1 MSRETL
7 ACKSL
12 TKRDLDDRIGQV
24 VEELF
29 AAEHASLDETQAW
42 APVSID
48 AAEFV
53 RRMQRYVVYN

>member
-7 ACKSL
+7 AYKSL

-29 AAEHASLDETQAW
+29 AAEHASFDETQAW
-42 APVSID
+42 APVPID
-48 AAEFV
+48 ASEFI